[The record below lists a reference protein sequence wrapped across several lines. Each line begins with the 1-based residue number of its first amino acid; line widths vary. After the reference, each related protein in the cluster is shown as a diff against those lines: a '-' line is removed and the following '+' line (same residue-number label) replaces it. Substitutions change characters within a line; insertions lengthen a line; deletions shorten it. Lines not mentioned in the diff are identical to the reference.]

1 MKKEISELIEISRF
15 YGRQKEFVLG
25 GGGNTSYKDNKHLW
39 VKASGISLA
48 DINEDG
54 FALLSRE
61 RLLRM
66 RTEKYSKNP
75 VTREKEVKNDMIRS
89 LVDPVEGKRPSVETL
104 LHDSLEFRYVV
115 HTHSTIV
122 NAIMC
127 SREAG
132 KTITRL
138 FGNDVMFVEYTD
150 PGHVLWGVVDRRISE
165 FKKQHGNHP
174 QIIFLENHGIFVG
187 ADTVKEIKELYRQVI
202 ETITPEAGEPLEIEG
217 KTIDTRIT
225 GILPA
230 IRMMMTGEG
239 VKTAVIRNNSL
250 IAYYSENIDKFREV
264 SIPATPD
271 MVVFCKPSWLYI
283 ENTGSVEN
291 LINEAHDKINYFK
304 IKNGYYPR
312 ILVLKDM
319 GVIGL
324 DENDRFLSL
333 LLDVFEDLLKVN
345 YYAKKFG
352 GYKPLTPGQIRYID
366 EWEVEKFRRN
376 LLKKER
382 LSYAFQNKI
391 VVVTGGAQGFGAGIV
406 KALFE
411 QGASV
416 VVADLKIVK
425 GKALVKKLNQSS
437 KSAGALF
444 VETDVTDE
452 KSVENMVFET
462 VKKFGGIDILISN
475 AGVLKAG
482 SLEEIDSETFD
493 FVTNVNYKGYFN
505 CVKKVSKVMK
515 LQNQYNHKKYFDIIQ
530 VNSKSGLRGSNKNFV
545 YAGSKFGGIGLTQS
559 FALELADNKIKV
571 NSICPGNYFDGPLW
585 SDPDNGLFV
594 QYLEAGKVKG
604 AKTVEDVKHYYEKQV
619 PMGRGCCV
627 EDIMVAIQYV
637 VEQKYETGQAVAVT
651 GGQVMLR

>member
-1 MKKEISELIEISRF
+1 MKKEISKLIEISRF
-15 YGRQKEFVLG
+15 YGRQKEFVIG

-48 DINEDG
+48 DIDEDG

-66 RTEKYSKNP
+66 RTEKYSDDP

-89 LVDPVEGKRPSVETL
+89 LIDPVEGKRPSVETL
-104 LHDSLEFRYVV
+104 LHDSLEFKYVV
-115 HTHSTIV
+115 HTHPTMV

-132 KTITRL
+132 KSIIRL
-138 FGNDVMFVEYTD
+138 FKHETIFVEYSD
-150 PGHVLWGVVDRRISE
+150 PGYVLSGVVDRRISE
-165 FKKQHGNHP
+165 FKEKHGNHP
-174 QIIFLENHGIFVG
+174 QIIFLGNHGLFVG
-187 ADTVKEIKELYRQVI
+187 ADNVKEIKELHQQII
-202 ETITPEAGEPLEIEG
+202 ETIKSESSETLKIEEE
-217 KTIDTRIT
+217 TVDARIT

-239 VKTAVIRNNSL
+239 AKTARIRNNSL
-250 IAYYSENIDKFREV
+250 IAYYSESIERFREV

-283 ENTGSVEN
+283 ENTNSVED
-291 LINEAHDKINYFK
+291 LINEAQKKINNFK
-304 IKNGYYPR
+304 IKHGYYPK
-312 ILVLKDM
+312 ILVLKNL

-324 DENDRFLSL
+324 DENDHSLSI

-345 YYAKKFG
+345 HYTKKFG
-352 GYKPLTPGQIRYID
+352 GYKPLTPEQIKFLD
-366 EWEVEKFRRN
+366 EWEVEQFRRK
-376 LLKKER
+376 LLKEGS
-382 LSYAFQNKI
+382 LPGVLQNKI
-391 VVVTGGAQGFGAGIV
+391 AVVTGGAQGFGAGIV

-416 VVADLKIVK
+416 VVADLKIEK
-425 GKALVKKLNQSS
+425 GETLVKKLNRSS

-444 VETDVTDE
+444 VETDVSNE
-452 KSVENMVFET
+452 KSIENMVFET
-462 VKKFGGIDILISN
+462 VKRFGGIDILISN

-482 SLEEIDSETFD
+482 SLEEMDPEIFD
-493 FVTNVNYKGYFN
+493 FVTSVNYKGYFN
-505 CVKKVSKVMK
+505 CTRQVSKVMK
-515 LQNQYNHKKYFDIIQ
+515 LQNQYNPDEYFNIIQ
-530 VNSKSGLRGSNKNFV
+530 VNSKSGLKGSNRNFA

-594 QYLEAGKVKG
+594 QYLEAGKVEG
-604 AKTVEDVKHYYEKQV
+604 AKTMEDVKRYYEKQV
-619 PMGRGCCV
+619 PMGRGCSV
-627 EDIMVAIQYV
+627 EDVMVAIRYV

-651 GGQVMLR
+651 GGQIMLR

>member
-15 YGRQKEFVLG
+15 YGRQKEFVIG
-25 GGGNTSYKDNKHLW
+25 GGGNTSYKDDKYLW

-48 DINEDG
+48 DIDEDG
-54 FALLSRE
+54 FAILFRE
-61 RLLRM
+61 RLLHM
-66 RTEKYSKNP
+66 KTEKYSENP

-89 LVDPVEGKRPSVETL
+89 LVDPIEGKRPSVETL
-104 LHDSLEFRYVV
+104 LHDSLEYKYVV
-115 HTHSTIV
+115 HTHPTIV

-127 SREAG
+127 SKEAG

-138 FGNDVMFVEYTD
+138 FKDDAIFVEYTD
-150 PGHVLWGVVDRRISE
+150 PGYVLSGVVGQRISE

-174 QIIFLENHGIFVG
+174 QIIFLENHGLFVG
-187 ADTVKEIKELYRQVI
+187 ADNVKEIKKIYQRII
-202 ETITPEAGEPLEIEG
+202 ETITSESGEPLKIEE
-217 KTIDTRIT
+217 KNIDARIT
-225 GILPA
+225 RILPA
-230 IRMMMTGEG
+230 IRMMMIGEG
-239 VKTAVIRNNSL
+239 AKTARIRNNSL
-250 IAYYSENIDKFREV
+250 ISYYSESKKRFLEV

-283 ENTGSVEN
+283 ENTNSVEN
-291 LINEAHDKINYFK
+291 LINEVQEKINAFK
-304 IKNGYYPR
+304 IKNDYYPK
-312 ILVLKDM
+312 ILVLRNI
-319 GVIGL
+319 GIIGL
-324 DENDRFLSL
+324 DENDHFLNI

-345 YYAKKFG
+345 HYAKKFG
-352 GYKPLTPGQIRYID
+352 GYKPLTPEQIKYID

-382 LSYAFQNKI
+382 LFYVFQNKI

-406 KALFE
+406 KSLSE

-416 VVADLKIVK
+416 VVADMKIEK

-437 KSAGALF
+437 KSAGVLF
-444 VETDVTDE
+444 VETDVSNM

-462 VKKFGGIDILISN
+462 VKRFGGIDILISN

-482 SLEEIDSETFD
+482 SLEEMDSETFD

-515 LQNQYNHKKYFDIIQ
+515 LQNQYNPEKYFDIIQ
-530 VNSKSGLRGSNKNFV
+530 VNSKSGLKGSNKNFA

-594 QYLEAGKVKG
+594 QYLEAGKIEG

-619 PMGRGCCV
+619 PMGRGCSV
-627 EDIMVAIQYV
+627 EDVMVAIQYV
-637 VEQKYETGQAVAVT
+637 VEQRYETGQAVAVT